1 MFKISMWNGLIIC
14 YNKITA
20 TIIIIKIIKKNNS
33 YININIK
40 LIYVF
45 MFNITKN
52 IIRNIFNDDKIK
64 KN

>member
-14 YNKITA
+14 YNNITS

-33 YININIK
+33 YRNINIK